1 MNVDLD
7 FLIRE
12 IDKFNK
18 NEPEKLLMDE
28 LKLKLNQR
36 NKKEQNSNTSVNIN
50 KEENNNTNKNKS
62 IKEKEKI
69 NIKGDDIRTHSET
82 MASTSTADSC
92 LNETNSM
99 FLNNLKDKIAKNKSI
114 NKKGF
119 NENNDR
125 KIDNKE
131 KEEIPM
137 NNKRM
142 INNDFNTEKIFGQKS
157 KSEIIYKEM
166 TQTFIDKDEI
176 PSNNIVY
183 QALQK
188 TKIKLIDVNLLLKK
202 IVECDFSK
210 KNYEIL
216 YAFIRQSFSFIK
228 KDIFIKKIIN
238 CYNHYKRLNLP
249 LNKLENLIYFLNAY
263 TIEMFL
269 YYNAIPSD
277 SKLMKLIINFYNELI
292 TENINSIGNMVI
304 YNDINEILK
313 DKICIQ
319 TLKISKNSAKEKVKN
334 YSSSEISKKLNNRVS
349 RNKGKIIK
357 CTQLNKEQKFKN
369 DDNKEK
375 PFKTNLQL
383 DEIDDDLED
392 FEGRKTHFCENS
404 LKIGML
410 MNNNIYETEVGE
422 GHIHNERLL
431 SGSSYGKQLDEKRS
445 GSAKKSNKKLDI
457 CHFEDLT
464 DEKDLIEIIGE
475 EYVDMINNSNLV
487 SNEEKFLYNI
497 KNIIKLLN
505 TKDFKKSDIINKKN
519 YEIFYEN
526 FSFYKTKYKEN
537 KNNNT
542 HLKKNAGKNKNLNK
556 TLTLNPKEL
565 KMNISQNS
573 PKKYFCVEDWDT
585 AQIAETLIHITRKML
600 NKIEYKELYGALF
613 TKNAKEINSPNVV
626 ENIKRFN
633 HLIMFIIEDILS
645 YDFPKD
651 RARMIDKWV
660 LIAQYC
666 KKRKDQSNCL
676 AIDSALNHFI
686 ITGLNLTLKE
696 IKSNTKIIMKEI
708 NEYCNLEGNYKVF
721 REQIKNIKRKEFFVP
736 YLGTLL
742 RDFTFLEENGK
753 YLIKGNLINFEKIEK
768 VQKSLDLFFKY
779 KDSVDRVEMERIEDL
794 KFFENLESKSEEE
807 LENIANQLEPEFKIR
822 EKQLKEKRLN
832 QMDNKY
838 FMNESKRGSCMLNTK
853 TMKISLK

>member
-1 MNVDLD
+1 MD
-7 FLIRE
+7 FLIKE

-18 NEPEKLLMDE
+18 NEPGKLLMDE

-36 NKKEQNSNTSVNIN
+36 NKKEQNSITSANIN
-50 KEENNNTNKNKS
+50 KEENNNSNKNK
-62 IKEKEKI
+62 KI
-69 NIKGDDIRTHSET
+69 NIKRDYLRTHSET
-82 MASTSTADSC
+82 MASNSTADSC

-99 FLNNLKDKIAKNKSI
+99 FLNNLKDKIDKNKTI
-114 NKKGF
+114 NNKDF

-125 KIDNKE
+125 IIDNKE

-137 NNKRM
+137 NKKRM
-142 INNDFNTEKIFGQKS
+142 IDNNFNTEIIIGQKS
-157 KSEIIYKEM
+157 RSEIIYKEM

-183 QALQK
+183 QAVQK

-202 IVECDFSK
+202 IVESDFSK

-216 YAFIRQSFSFIK
+216 YAFIQQSFSFIK

-263 TIEMFL
+263 IIEMFL
-269 YYNAIPSD
+269 YYNSIPSD
-277 SKLMKLIINFYNELI
+277 SKLMKLIINFYNELVI
-292 TENINSIGNMVI
+292 ENINSIDNMVI
-304 YNDINEILK
+304 YNDRNEILK
-313 DKICIQ
+313 DKICVQ
-319 TLKISKNSAKEKVKN
+319 TSKICKNSEKEKVKN
-334 YSSSEISKKLNNRVS
+334 YSLNEISKKLENRVS
-349 RNKGKIIK
+349 KNKEKIIQF
-357 CTQLNKEQKFKN
+357 TQLNKEHKFKN

-375 PFKTNLQL
+375 PFRTNLQL

-410 MNNNIYETEVGE
+410 MNNNICETEVGE
-422 GHIHNERLL
+422 GNIHNERLL
-431 SGSSYGKQLDEKRS
+431 SGSAYRTHMDGKRS
-445 GSAKKSNKKLDI
+445 GSAKKSNKKFDI
-457 CHFEDLT
+457 CILGDLT
-464 DEKDLIEIIGE
+464 DDNDLIEIMGE
-475 EYVDMINNSNLV
+475 EYNDMINDSILV

-505 TKDFKKSDIINKKN
+505 TKDYKKPDIITKKN

-526 FSFYKTKYKEN
+526 FSFYKTKYKEI
-537 KNNNT
+537 KNNT
-542 HLKKNAGKNKNLNK
+542 PPKKNTGKNKNLNK
-556 TLTLNPKEL
+556 NLTLNPKEL
-565 KMNISQNS
+565 KKNISQNS
-573 PKKYFCVEDWDT
+573 LKKYFCVDDWDT
-585 AQIAETLIHITRKML
+585 AQIAETLIHITRNML

-633 HLIMFIIEDILS
+633 LFIIFIIEDILS

-696 IKSNTKIIMKEI
+696 IKSNTRTIMKEI

-742 RDFTFLEENGK
+742 RDLTFLEENGK

-768 VQKSLDLFFKY
+768 VQKSLDMFFKF
-779 KDSVDRVEMERIEDL
+779 KDSVDKVEMERIEDL

-807 LENIANQLEPEFKIR
+807 LENIANQLEPEFKLR
-822 EKQLKEKRLN
+822 EKQLKEKRLT
-832 QMDNKY
+832 QIDNKY
-838 FMNESKRGSCMLNTK
+838 FVNEFKRGSCMLSTK

>member
-1 MNVDLD
+1 MD
-7 FLIRE
+7 FLIKE

-18 NEPEKLLMDE
+18 NEPGKLLMDE

-36 NKKEQNSNTSVNIN
+36 NKKEQNSITSANIN
-50 KEENNNTNKNKS
+50 KEENNNSNKNK
-62 IKEKEKI
+62 KI
-69 NIKGDDIRTHSET
+69 NIKRDYLRTHSET
-82 MASTSTADSC
+82 MASNSTADSC

-99 FLNNLKDKIAKNKSI
+99 FLNNLKDKIDKNKTI
-114 NKKGF
+114 NNKDF

-125 KIDNKE
+125 IIDNKE

-137 NNKRM
+137 NKKRM
-142 INNDFNTEKIFGQKS
+142 IDNNFNTEIIIGQKS
-157 KSEIIYKEM
+157 RSEIIYKEM

-183 QALQK
+183 QAVQK

-202 IVECDFSK
+202 IVESDFSK

-216 YAFIRQSFSFIK
+216 YAFIQQSFSFIK

-263 TIEMFL
+263 IIEMFL
-269 YYNAIPSD
+269 YYNSIPSD
-277 SKLMKLIINFYNELI
+277 SKLMKLIINFYNELVI
-292 TENINSIGNMVI
+292 ENINSIDNMVI
-304 YNDINEILK
+304 YNDRNEILK
-313 DKICIQ
+313 DKICVQ
-319 TLKISKNSAKEKVKN
+319 TSKICKNSAKEKIKN
-334 YSSSEISKKLNNRVS
+334 YSLNEISKKLKNRVS
-349 RNKGKIIK
+349 KNNEKIIQF
-357 CTQLNKEQKFKN
+357 TQLNKEHKFKN

-375 PFKTNLQL
+375 PFRTNLQL

-410 MNNNIYETEVGE
+410 MNNNICETEVGE
-422 GHIHNERLL
+422 GNIHNEGLL
-431 SGSSYGKQLDEKRS
+431 SGSAYRTHMDGKRS
-445 GSAKKSNKKLDI
+445 GSAKKSNKKFDI
-457 CHFEDLT
+457 CILGDLT
-464 DEKDLIEIIGE
+464 DDNDLIEIMGE
-475 EYVDMINNSNLV
+475 EYNDMINDSILV

-505 TKDFKKSDIINKKN
+505 TKDYKKPDIITKKN

-526 FSFYKTKYKEN
+526 FSFYKTKYKEI
-537 KNNNT
+537 KNNT
-542 HLKKNAGKNKNLNK
+542 PPKKNTGKNKNLNK
-556 TLTLNPKEL
+556 NLTLNPKEL
-565 KMNISQNS
+565 KKNISQNS
-573 PKKYFCVEDWDT
+573 LKKYFCVDDWDT
-585 AQIAETLIHITRKML
+585 VQIAETLIHITRNML

-633 HLIMFIIEDILS
+633 LFIIFIIEDILS

-696 IKSNTKIIMKEI
+696 IKSNTRTIMKEI

-742 RDFTFLEENGK
+742 RDLTFLEENGK

-768 VQKSLDLFFKY
+768 VQKSLDMFFKF
-779 KDSVDRVEMERIEDL
+779 KDSVDKVEMERIEDL

-807 LENIANQLEPEFKIR
+807 LENIANQLEPEFKLR
-822 EKQLKEKRLN
+822 EKQLKEKRLT
-832 QMDNKY
+832 QIDNKY
-838 FMNESKRGSCMLNTK
+838 FVNELKRGSCMLSTK